1 MRAITVSVGPLA
13 AAVANNLATS
23 QTAPAGQQLALNGAL
38 ATNTSTNNIAT
49 SQSVV
54 GAAAVVLNGTAV
66 SGGVAYSPLF
76 QEVIITSAG
85 NDTGINFVISGIGVD
100 GKTAITETL
109 KGSNTSVTSS
119 ANNYYKV
126 LSITTTGSTAAAIT
140 VGFVSDYA
148 PINPPR
154 QITIT
159 SAGNDSGITFLIN
172 GYDAAGN
179 LISEKITGA
188 NAGAATSVL
197 SYSAIYDIF
206 PSAATA
212 STVTVGTAATAYS
225 QWVRFDDYGPSNI
238 SIQCTA
244 SGTVNYTVQTSLDD
258 PNDPTNPVA
267 ITSMT
272 WVNSSDTNVVSATTT
287 QQSNFLFAPKYARIF
302 LNSGTGTVTGTF
314 VQSSAVPY

>member
-1 MRAITVSVGPLA
+1 MRPIIATVGPLS
-13 AAVANNLATS
+13 AAVANNLSTS
-23 QTAPAGQQLALNGAL
+23 QTAPAGQQLALNGSL
-38 ATNTSTNNIAT
+38 ATNSSTNNIAT

-54 GAAAVVLNGTAV
+54 GATAVVLNGSAV

-76 QEVIITSAG
+76 QEVQITSAG
-85 NDTGINFVISGIGVD
+85 NDTGINFTINGIGVD
-100 GKTAITETL
+100 GKTAVVETI

-126 LSITTTGSTAAAIT
+126 LSITTSGSTASTIT

-148 PINPPR
+148 PLGGTR

-159 SAGNDSGITFLIN
+159 SAGNDSGITFKIN
-172 GYDAAGN
+172 GYDRAGN
-179 LISEKITGA
+179 PVSETLAGA

-212 STVTVGTAATAYS
+212 STVTAGTAATASSAYVALDPYAAP
-225 QWVRFDDYGPSNI
+225 QVA
-238 SIQCTA
+238 IQCTA
-244 SGTVNYTVQTSLDD
+244 SGTVNYTVQTSQDD

-267 ITSMT
+267 LSSMT
-272 WVNSSDTNVVSATTT
+272 WVNSSDASAVNATASIVTY
-287 QQSNFLFAPKYARIF
+287 LAYAPRYVRVF
-302 LNSGTGTVTGTF
+302 LNSGTGTVTATIT
-314 VQSSAVPY
+314 QLTAVPY